1 MRQKKGKPEE
11 SKTVRQWALLGR
23 IPLDDTPPSYLWT
36 EYNEEGQEYIRTVY
50 YHQDNTRE
58 MNTEEQEKF
67 LADKKAYSQKYRDK
81 FMELLGVKKEM
92 KKFP

>member
-1 MRQKKGKPEE
+1 MRRKNGKPEE

-23 IPLDDTPPSYLWT
+23 IPIDDTPPSYLWT
-36 EYNEEGQEYIRTVY
+36 EYNEDGQEYIRAVY

-58 MNTEEQEKF
+58 MTEEEQEQF

-81 FMELLGVKKEM
+81 FMELWKGKKR
-92 KKFP
+92 